1 MDARAPLPWIRRPD
15 ETLPEF
21 IFSPDTSPDVQA
33 QLRAVADDLLNSAP
47 LERRFQRERKVA
59 TILGAIAIAG
69 WFCIVAGWGT
79 VLMTFGIAGAVV
91 TLGAVVSGT
100 SVWKLTKRRE
110 QLHAYRQALIN
121 PFKDLDEPGQYKL
134 RVVIQAIDRVA
145 VSRAA
150 REGRLPGWSELVG
163 HQLWQIT
170 CGLKALSEARA
181 MLGPHAAALPTQA
194 AAVLEADQA
203 IARTVDQLVHYAGS
217 VARVDHSLAV
227 LDTVIQR
234 DAIDDRLREA
244 LAATSGNYLGATLT
258 DGARQAQAEVD
269 AALRAVRA
277 LSEQLGH

>member
-21 IFSPDTSPDVQA
+21 IFSPDTPPEIQA

-47 LERRFQRERKVA
+47 LDRRFQRERKVA

-69 WFCIVAGWGT
+69 WFCIAAGWGT
-79 VLMTFGIAGAVV
+79 VLMAFGVVGAVV
-91 TLGAVVSGT
+91 TLGAVVSGI
-100 SVWKLTKRRE
+100 SVWRLAKRRE
-110 QLHAYRQALIN
+110 QLQAYRRNLVN
-121 PFKDLDEPGQYKL
+121 PFEDLDEPGQYKL

-145 VSRAA
+145 LSRAA
-150 REGRLPGWSELVG
+150 REGRLPGWAELVA

-194 AAVLEADQA
+194 AAVLEADRS
-203 IARTVDQLVHYAGS
+203 IARTVDQLVEYSNTVG
-217 VARVDHSLAV
+217 RVDHSLSV

-244 LAATSGNYLGATLT
+244 LAATSGSYVGTTLS

-277 LSEQLGH
+277 ISEQLGH